1 MVSAKIK
8 FTVFGLVQGV
18 GFRYFVARN
27 AMAMGLRGYVRNEYD
42 GTVSGVA
49 IGDPTSIE
57 RLKSLFRTGHSR
69 SRVDNVIFEEFAGED
84 NFVTFEIR

>member
-27 AMAMGLRGYVRNEYD
+27 AMALGLRGYVRNEYD

-49 IGDPTSIE
+49 IGNPASIDK
-57 RLKSLFRTGHSR
+57 LKSLLRNGPSR
-69 SRVDNVIFEEFAGED
+69 SRVENVIFEDYIGED

>member
-1 MVSAKIK
+1 MVSSQIK

-27 AMAMGLRGYVRNEYD
+27 AISMGLRGYVRNEFD

-49 IGDPTSIE
+49 IGDPASIDK
-57 RLKSLFRTGHSR
+57 LKSLLQAGPSR
-69 SRVDNVIFEEFAGED
+69 SKVEKVLFEDYSGED
-84 NFVTFEIR
+84 IFVTFEIR